1 MIYLMRKQHY
11 ELLLMEKIAAFSL
24 IDLES
29 NTFITMAK
37 YSTEEKAIKAMEMCR
52 KRYTQYIFK
61 TQQLLIRIN
70 LEKLVILTYNIVTPL
85 MRERNCNN
93 VYKQRRIRKDVRNN

>member
-1 MIYLMRKQHY
+1 MELMIWGR
-11 ELLLMEKIAAFSL
+11 
-24 IDLES
+24 
-29 NTFITMAK
+29 
-37 YSTEEKAIKAMEMCR
+37 
-52 KRYTQYIFK
+52 FK